1 MKRGKKKPDPGATMG
16 ASNQFSAAQLIQME
30 MASELLDKKKQVERL
45 TEQVAEEQA
54 RQAELGREMEEM
66 QVQLTRF
73 RVMQGALIRLD
84 PSFGGSN
91 LQPQRPED
99 GAPAPFDRLAPSV
112 LVNLCCLLSA
122 EDITR
127 LGMVC
132 KFLFHATRNDR
143 IWVTF
148 YANEVMRTAPH
159 LKDCGRKERR
169 RLLALTFREQY
180 WLIHPKKSNAMK
192 KADQA
197 VQLAMKR
204 TDEAA
209 SKAMEQIKEENL
221 IAKVKEKKEMLDKG
235 QALAEKAKDTVVTT
249 QAFTEA
255 KKLVGDHKGK
265 AVDATD
271 AVMVGQTMLTQLM
284 AKGRT
289 VQNSEKTELKSQA
302 ESILSDMQGIVGE
315 SAFLSTG
322 LSKAQA
328 IMSKTNSGAT
338 DEIRKLKKHGMDLAK
353 NLTSPMEIKMALEQN
368 PEFVQV
374 RRSTPPLRVHR

>member
-1 MKRGKKKPDPGATMG
+1 
-16 ASNQFSAAQLIQME
+16 
-30 MASELLDKKKQVERL
+30 
-45 TEQVAEEQA
+45 
-54 RQAELGREMEEM
+54 
-66 QVQLTRF
+66 
-73 RVMQGALIRLD
+73 
-84 PSFGGSN
+84 
-91 LQPQRPED
+91 
-99 GAPAPFDRLAPSV
+99 
-112 LVNLCCLLSA
+112 
-122 EDITR
+122 
-127 LGMVC
+127 
-132 KFLFHATRNDR
+132 
-143 IWVTF
+143 
-148 YANEVMRTAPH
+148 
-159 LKDCGRKERR
+159 
-169 RLLALTFREQY
+169 
-180 WLIHPKKSNAMK
+180 
-192 KADQA
+192 
-197 VQLAMKR
+197 
-204 TDEAA
+204 
-209 SKAMEQIKEENL
+209 
-221 IAKVKEKKEMLDKG
+221 MLDKG

-338 DEIRKLKKHGMDLAK
+338 DEIGKLKKHGMDLAK